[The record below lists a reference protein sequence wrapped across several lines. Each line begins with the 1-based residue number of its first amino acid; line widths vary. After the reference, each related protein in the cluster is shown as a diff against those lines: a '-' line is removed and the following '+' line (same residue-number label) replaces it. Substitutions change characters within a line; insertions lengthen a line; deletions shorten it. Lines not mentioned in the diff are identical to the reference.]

1 MESIYAKFVF
11 NMTSIKHGKLRCI
24 ILEFHE
30 NCVYPWNFSSAA
42 GPNGTG
48 AHHLVYEWPGR
59 VERVEANRG
68 HGEWLR
74 EALRH
79 GRLVRMLVFQRFE
92 ETAAFGRL
100 YALI

>member
-1 MESIYAKFVF
+1 MESIYAMFVF
-11 NMTSIKHGKLRCI
+11 NMTSNTEYWDVFFGI
-24 ILEFHE
+24 
-30 NCVYPWNFSSAA
+30 PWKISISLKFSSAA
-42 GPNGTG
+42 WPNGTG
-48 AHHLVYEWPGR
+48 AHHLVYERPGR